1 MIQSPVSVSFVAS
14 GDVLVAECDRRIQLF
29 DRNGRSV
36 RVIGWG
42 NIKPQAVCVGP
53 DGFIAIAEKTSQTI
67 RFYFDDGR
75 DAGLTRRWPDRMF
88 GMPCSVAVGA
98 TTGQVIVA
106 DSDRRSVTIHSPGGA
121 VMTRIASE
129 HLGNPTHVAVAG
141 DGTIYVSD
149 SLHSCIKVG

>member
-1 MIQSPVSVSFVAS
+1 
-14 GDVLVAECDRRIQLF
+14 VLVAECDRRIQLF

-42 NIKPQAVCVGP
+42 NIKPHAVSVGP
-53 DGFIAIAEKTSQTI
+53 DGVIAIAEKTSQTI

-75 DAGLTRRWPDRMF
+75 DAGMTRRWPDRMF
-88 GMPCSVAVGA
+88 GMPCSVAVGM

-121 VMTRIASE
+121 VMTRIGHE
-129 HLGNPTHVAVAG
+129 HLGNPTHVAVSG
-141 DGTIYVSD
+141 DGTVYVSD
-149 SLHSCIKVG
+149 SLHSCIKVGVHNSVLN